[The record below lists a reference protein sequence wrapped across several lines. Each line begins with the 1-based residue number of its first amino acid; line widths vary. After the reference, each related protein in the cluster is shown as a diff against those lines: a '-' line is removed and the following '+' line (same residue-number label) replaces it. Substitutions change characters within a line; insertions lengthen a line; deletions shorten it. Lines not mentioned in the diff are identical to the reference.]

1 MVTPEQITLGLS
13 AVGAIVWLIRLEGRV
28 NTAEKEQT
36 AMRATFDT
44 FRAEARVAEKAHSET
59 ALEIVRLQEQIKH
72 LTDLIERLV
81 DPSPTP
87 RRRAAT

>member
-1 MVTPEQITLGLS
+1 
-13 AVGAIVWLIRLEGRV
+13 
-28 NTAEKEQT
+28 
-36 AMRATFDT
+36 MRATFDT

-87 RRRAAT
+87 RRRAAS